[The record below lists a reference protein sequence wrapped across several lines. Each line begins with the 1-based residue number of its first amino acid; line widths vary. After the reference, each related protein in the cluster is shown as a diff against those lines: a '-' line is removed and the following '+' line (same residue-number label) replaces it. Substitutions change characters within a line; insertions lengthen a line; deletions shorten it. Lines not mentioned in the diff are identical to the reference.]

1 MKYAVGLYT
10 NESPTRKS
18 AMNGACVRVCGI
30 VLIFVNT
37 NLIHFNAKSIPV
49 ELSSRRQEF
58 SRHFKLRLCCC
69 ASSQLRLV
77 PILHSHQTLSE
88 SRLTFLLWEKNISQL
103 SSDKLHPKRQRIL
116 CGQSWV
122 LHQDLYLP
130 GLWAYFLLSR
140 LNFLNKLDACTPWAQ
155 PLSCQIWLSKPFTMF
170 ISLWLTPTW
179 ARCV

>member
-58 SRHFKLRLCCC
+58 SRHFKPRLCCC
-69 ASSQLRLV
+69 ASSQLRLS

-88 SRLTFLLWEKNISQL
+88 LGLTFLLWEKVFLNCHQKKVIRGDKSYGAASRGYYIKIFISL
-103 SSDKLHPKRQRIL
+103 VFVHIF
-116 CGQSWV
+116 SW
-122 LHQDLYLP
+122 
-130 GLWAYFLLSR
+130 LLSC
-140 LNFLNKLDACTPWAQ
+140 LNFLNKPDACTPWA
-155 PLSCQIWLSKPFTMF
+155 
-170 ISLWLTPTW
+170 
-179 ARCV
+179 

>member
-58 SRHFKLRLCCC
+58 SRHFKPRLCCC
-69 ASSQLRLV
+69 ASSQLRLS

-88 SRLTFLLWEKNISQL
+88 LGLTFLLWK
-103 SSDKLHPKRQRIL
+103 K
-116 CGQSWV
+116 V
-122 LHQDLYLP
+122 
-130 GLWAYFLLSR
+130 
-140 LNFLNKLDACTPWAQ
+140 FLNCHQKKVIRGDKSYGAA
-155 PLSCQIWLSKPFTMF
+155 SRGYYIKIF
-170 ISLWLTPTW
+170 ISLVFVHIFSWVVWIFSISLTLVPREPNLCLVTFDFLSHL
-179 ARCV
+179 ACLFQPG

>member
-58 SRHFKLRLCCC
+58 SRHFKPRLCCC
-69 ASSQLRLV
+69 ASSQLRLS

-88 SRLTFLLWEKNISQL
+88 LGLTFLLWEK
-103 SSDKLHPKRQRIL
+103 
-116 CGQSWV
+116 V
-122 LHQDLYLP
+122 
-130 GLWAYFLLSR
+130 
-140 LNFLNKLDACTPWAQ
+140 FLNCHQKKVIRGDKSYGAA
-155 PLSCQIWLSKPFTMF
+155 SRGYYIKIF
-170 ISLWLTPTW
+170 ISLVFVHIFSWVVWIFSISLTLVPREPNLCLVTFDFLSHL
-179 ARCV
+179 ACLFQPG